1 MSNTFTDE
9 EKQLLDNSVEFME
22 KCEKGILIDK
32 DSCKFIDSPKI
43 SVIIPVYSASATI
56 KKAIRS
62 IQNQTLKEIE
72 IILYDDASPDNSFNI
87 MKELQEED
95 PRIKLYK
102 NQNNRGVFYTRLSAS
117 KTAKGKYIMYLDND
131 DMFSRIDIL
140 NIVYGE
146 IEKTGHDIIE
156 FNGYSTH
163 DYHLINKDKNI
174 KSTSIYNKETEF
186 TQPELSRVRIK
197 KINENLVE
205 INDSYL
211 WGKIIKN
218 DLMQKVI
225 NIIGEENYGKK
236 MLYHD
241 DDCVNYILF
250 KNAKSFKYINVYGI
264 FYYTNQESITHSK
277 RPFQTCFDIINYFN
291 FLFDHSDEDE
301 KDNIAIRFTNEWDF
315 KVTDGL
321 NEDNTNYAKKVIK
334 KFMECEAI
342 NADIKDKIKNICKI
356 KF

>member
-1 MSNTFTDE
+1 MANIFTDE
-9 EKQLLDNSVEFME
+9 EKLLLDNSVNFME

-32 DSCKFIDSPKI
+32 NSCSSIETPKI
-43 SVIIPVYSASATI
+43 SVIIPVYCASATI

-72 IILYDDASPDNSFNI
+72 IILFDDASPDNSYNI

-95 PRIKLYK
+95 PRIKLFK
-102 NQNNRGVFYTRLSAS
+102 NEINRGVFYTRLTAS
-117 KTAKGKYIMYLDND
+117 KKAIGKYIMYLDND
-131 DMFSRIDIL
+131 DMFSRSDIF
-140 NIVYGE
+140 NILYNE

-163 DYHLINKDKNI
+163 DYHLINKEKNL
-174 KSTSIYNKETEF
+174 KSTSIYNKEIEF
-186 TQPELSRVRIK
+186 SQPELSRIRIK
-197 KINENLVE
+197 KINEDYVE

-225 NIIGEENYGKK
+225 DIIGEKNYGKK
-236 MLYHD
+236 MLFHD

-250 KNAKSFKYINVYGI
+250 KNAKSFKYINIYGI

-321 NEDNTNYAKKVIK
+321 NEDNTTYAKNVIK
-334 KFMECEAI
+334 KFMECK
-342 NADIKDKIKNICKI
+342 DIKEEIKNKIRNKCKL
-356 KF
+356 

>member
-1 MSNTFTDE
+1 MANIFTDE
-9 EKQLLDNSVEFME
+9 EKLLLDNSVNFME

-32 DSCKFIDSPKI
+32 NSCSSIETPKI
-43 SVIIPVYSASATI
+43 SVIIPVYCASATI

-72 IILYDDASPDNSFNI
+72 IILFDDASPDNSYKI

-95 PRIKLYK
+95 PRIKLFK
-102 NQNNRGVFYTRLSAS
+102 NEINRGVFYTRLTAS
-117 KTAKGKYIMYLDND
+117 KKAKGKYIMYLDND
-131 DMFSRIDIL
+131 DMFSRSDIF
-140 NIVYGE
+140 NILYNE

-163 DYHLINKDKNI
+163 DYHLINKEKNI
-174 KSTSIYNKETEF
+174 KSTSIYNKEIEF
-186 TQPELSRVRIK
+186 SQPELSRIRIK
-197 KINENLVE
+197 KINEDYVE

-225 NIIGEENYGKK
+225 EIIGEKNYGKK
-236 MLYHD
+236 MLFHD

-250 KNAKSFKYINVYGI
+250 KNAKSFKYINIYGI

-291 FLFDHSDEDE
+291 FLFDYSDEDE

-321 NEDNTNYAKKVIK
+321 NEDNTAYAKNVIK
-334 KFMECEAI
+334 KFMECK
-342 NADIKDKIKNICKI
+342 DIKEEIKNKIRNKCKL
-356 KF
+356 

>member
-1 MSNTFTDE
+1 MANIFTDE
-9 EKQLLDNSVEFME
+9 EKHLLDNSVEFME

-32 DSCKFIDSPKI
+32 NSCLSSETPKI
-43 SVIIPVYSASATI
+43 SVIIPVYCASATI

-72 IILYDDASPDNSFNI
+72 IILFDDASPDNSYNI

-95 PRIKLYK
+95 PRIKLFK
-102 NQNNRGVFYTRLSAS
+102 NEINRGVFYTRLSAS
-117 KTAKGKYIMYLDND
+117 KKAIGKYIMYLDND
-131 DMFSRIDIL
+131 DMFSRNDIF
-140 NIVYGE
+140 NILYNE

-163 DYHLINKDKNI
+163 DYHLINKEKNI
-174 KSTSIYNKETEF
+174 KSTSIYNKEIEF
-186 TQPELSRVRIK
+186 SQPELSRIRIK
-197 KINENLVE
+197 KINEDYVE

-225 NIIGEENYGKK
+225 DIIGEKNYGKK
-236 MLYHD
+236 MLFHD

-250 KNAKSFKYINVYGI
+250 KNAKSFKYINIYGI

-291 FLFDHSDEDE
+291 FLFDYSDEDE

-321 NEDNTNYAKKVIK
+321 NEDNTIYAKNVIK
-334 KFMECEAI
+334 KFMECK
-342 NADIKDKIKNICKI
+342 DIKEEIKNKIRNKCKL
-356 KF
+356 

>member
-1 MSNTFTDE
+1 MANIFTDE
-9 EKQLLDNSVEFME
+9 EKQFLDNSIDFME
-22 KCEKGILIDK
+22 KCENGLLIDK
-32 DSCKFIDSPKI
+32 NSCISTETPKI
-43 SVIIPVYSASATI
+43 SVIIPVYCASATI

-72 IILYDDASPDNSFNI
+72 IILFDDASPDNSYNI

-102 NQNNRGVFYTRLSAS
+102 NEINRGVFYTRLTAS

-131 DMFSRIDIL
+131 DMFSRNDIF
-140 NIVYGE
+140 NIIYNE

-163 DYHLINKDKNI
+163 DYHLINKEKNI
-174 KSTSIYNKETEF
+174 KSTSIYNKDIEYF
-186 TQPELSRVRIK
+186 QPELSRIRIK
-197 KINENLVE
+197 KINEDYVE

-225 NIIGEENYGKK
+225 EIIGEKNYGKK
-236 MLYHD
+236 MLFHD

-250 KNAKSFKYINVYGI
+250 KNAKSFKYINIYGI

-291 FLFDHSDEDE
+291 FLFDYSDKDE

-321 NEDNTNYAKKVIK
+321 NEENTTYAKNVIK
-334 KFMECEAI
+334 KFIECK
-342 NADIKDKIKNICKI
+342 DIKEEIKNKIKSKCKL
-356 KF
+356 

>member
-1 MSNTFTDE
+1 MANIFTDE
-9 EKQLLDNSVEFME
+9 EKLLLDNSVNFME

-32 DSCKFIDSPKI
+32 NSCLSSETPKI
-43 SVIIPVYSASATI
+43 SVIIPVYCASATI

-72 IILYDDASPDNSFNI
+72 IILFDDASPDNSYNI

-95 PRIKLYK
+95 PRIKLFK
-102 NQNNRGVFYTRLSAS
+102 NEINRGVFYTRLTAS
-117 KTAKGKYIMYLDND
+117 KKAKGKYIMYLDND
-131 DMFSRIDIL
+131 DMFSRSDIF
-140 NIVYGE
+140 NILYNE

-163 DYHLINKDKNI
+163 DYHLINKEKNI
-174 KSTSIYNKETEF
+174 KSTSIYNKEIEF
-186 TQPELSRVRIK
+186 SQPELSRIRIK
-197 KINENLVE
+197 KINEDYVE

-225 NIIGEENYGKK
+225 DIIGEKNYAKK
-236 MLYHD
+236 MLFHD

-250 KNAKSFKYINVYGI
+250 KNAKSFKYINIYGI

-321 NEDNTNYAKKVIK
+321 NEDNTIYAKNVIK
-334 KFMECEAI
+334 KFMECK
-342 NADIKDKIKNICKI
+342 DIKEEIKNKIRNKCKL
-356 KF
+356 

>member
-1 MSNTFTDE
+1 MANIFTDE
-9 EKQLLDNSVEFME
+9 EKLLLDNSVNFME

-32 DSCKFIDSPKI
+32 NSCSSIETPKI
-43 SVIIPVYSASATI
+43 SVIIPVYCASATI

-72 IILYDDASPDNSFNI
+72 IILFDDASPDNSYNI

-95 PRIKLYK
+95 PRIKLFK
-102 NQNNRGVFYTRLSAS
+102 NEINRGVFYTRLSAS
-117 KTAKGKYIMYLDND
+117 KKAIGKYIMYLDND
-131 DMFSRIDIL
+131 DMFSRNDIF
-140 NIVYGE
+140 NIIFNE

-163 DYHLINKDKNI
+163 DYHLINKEKNL
-174 KSTSIYNKETEF
+174 KSTSIYNKEIEF
-186 TQPELSRVRIK
+186 SQPELSRIRIK
-197 KINENLVE
+197 KINEDYVE

-225 NIIGEENYGKK
+225 EIIGEKNYGKK
-236 MLYHD
+236 MLFHD

-250 KNAKSFKYINVYGI
+250 KNAKSFKYINIYGI

-291 FLFDHSDEDE
+291 FLFDYSDNDE

-321 NEDNTNYAKKVIK
+321 NEDNTTYAKNVIK
-334 KFMECEAI
+334 KFMECK
-342 NADIKDKIKNICKI
+342 DIKEEIKNKIRNKCKL
-356 KF
+356 

>member
-1 MSNTFTDE
+1 MANIFTDE
-9 EKQLLDNSVEFME
+9 EKLLLDNSVNFME

-32 DSCKFIDSPKI
+32 NSCSSIETPKI
-43 SVIIPVYSASATI
+43 SVIIPVYCASATI

-72 IILYDDASPDNSFNI
+72 IILFDDASPDNSYKI

-95 PRIKLYK
+95 PRIKLFK
-102 NQNNRGVFYTRLSAS
+102 NEINRGVFYTRLTAS
-117 KTAKGKYIMYLDND
+117 KKAKGKYIMYLDND
-131 DMFSRIDIL
+131 DMFSRSDIF
-140 NIVYGE
+140 NILYNE

-163 DYHLINKDKNI
+163 DYHLINKEKNI
-174 KSTSIYNKETEF
+174 KSTSIYNKEIEF
-186 TQPELSRVRIK
+186 SQPELSRIRIK
-197 KINENLVE
+197 KINEDYVE

-225 NIIGEENYGKK
+225 DIIGEKNYGKK
-236 MLYHD
+236 MLFHD

-250 KNAKSFKYINVYGI
+250 KNAKSFKYINIYGI

-321 NEDNTNYAKKVIK
+321 NEDNTIYAKNVIK
-334 KFMECEAI
+334 KFMECK
-342 NADIKDKIKNICKI
+342 DIKEEIKNKIRNKCKL
-356 KF
+356 

>member
-1 MSNTFTDE
+1 MENPFTEE
-9 EKQLLDNSVEFME
+9 EKLILDNSVKFME
-22 KCEKGILIDK
+22 TCEKGILIDK
-32 DSCKFIDSPKI
+32 NSCISTEIPKI
-43 SVIIPVYSASATI
+43 SVIIPVYCASATI

-72 IILYDDASPDNSFNI
+72 IILFDDASPDNSFNI

-95 PRIKLYK
+95 SRIKLYK
-102 NQNNRGVFYTRLSAS
+102 NETNRGVFYTRLTAS
-117 KTAKGKYIMYLDND
+117 KKAKGKYIMYLDND
-131 DMFSRIDIL
+131 DMFSRNDIL
-140 NIVYGE
+140 NLVFNE
-146 IEKTGHDIIE
+146 IEKSGHDIIE

-174 KSTSIYNKETEF
+174 KSTSIYTKETEF
-186 TQPELSRVRIK
+186 VQPELSRIRIK
-197 KINENLVE
+197 KINENYVE

-241 DDCVNYILF
+241 DDCCNYILF
-250 KNAKSFKYINVYGI
+250 KNAKSFKYINIYGI

-277 RPFQTCFDIINYFN
+277 RPYQTCFDIINYFN
-291 FLFDHSDEDE
+291 FLFEHSDEDE

-321 NEDNTNYAKKVIK
+321 NEENTNYAKNVIK
-334 KFMECEAI
+334 KFMECKDIKNE
-342 NADIKDKIKNICKI
+342 IKDKIKNICKI
-356 KF
+356 

>member
-1 MSNTFTDE
+1 MIFKN
-9 EKQLLDNSVEFME
+9 
-22 KCEKGILIDK
+22 
-32 DSCKFIDSPKI
+32 
-43 SVIIPVYSASATI
+43 
-56 KKAIRS
+56 
-62 IQNQTLKEIE
+62 EI
-72 IILYDDASPDNSFNI
+72 
-87 MKELQEED
+87 
-95 PRIKLYK
+95 
-102 NQNNRGVFYTRLSAS
+102 NRGVFYTRLTAS
-117 KTAKGKYIMYLDND
+117 KKAKGKYIMYLDND
-131 DMFSRIDIL
+131 DMFSRSDIF
-140 NIVYGE
+140 NILYNE

-163 DYHLINKDKNI
+163 DYHLINKEKNL

-250 KNAKSFKYINVYGI
+250 KNAKSFKYINIYGI

-321 NEDNTNYAKKVIK
+321 NEDNTNYAKNVIK
-334 KFMECEAI
+334 KFMECKDVKEE
-342 NADIKDKIKNICKI
+342 IKNKIKNICKL
-356 KF
+356 

>member
-1 MSNTFTDE
+1 MANIFTDE
-9 EKQLLDNSVEFME
+9 EKLLLDNSVNFME

-32 DSCKFIDSPKI
+32 NSCLSSETPKI
-43 SVIIPVYSASATI
+43 SVIIPVYCASATI

-72 IILYDDASPDNSFNI
+72 IILFDDASPDNSYKI

-95 PRIKLYK
+95 PRIKLFK
-102 NQNNRGVFYTRLSAS
+102 NEVNRGVFYTRLTAS
-117 KTAKGKYIMYLDND
+117 KKAKGKYIMYLDND
-131 DMFSRIDIL
+131 DMFSRSDIF
-140 NIVYGE
+140 NILYNE

-163 DYHLINKDKNI
+163 DYHLINKEKNI
-174 KSTSIYNKETEF
+174 KSTSIYNKEIEF
-186 TQPELSRVRIK
+186 SQPELSRIRIK
-197 KINENLVE
+197 KINEDYVE

-225 NIIGEENYGKK
+225 DIIGEKNYGKK
-236 MLYHD
+236 MLFHD

-250 KNAKSFKYINVYGI
+250 KNAKSFKYINIYGI

-291 FLFDHSDEDE
+291 FLFDYSDEDE

-321 NEDNTNYAKKVIK
+321 NEDNTTYAKNVIK
-334 KFMECEAI
+334 KFMECK
-342 NADIKDKIKNICKI
+342 DIKEEIKNKIRNKCKL
-356 KF
+356 

>member
-1 MSNTFTDE
+1 
-9 EKQLLDNSVEFME
+9 
-22 KCEKGILIDK
+22 
-32 DSCKFIDSPKI
+32 
-43 SVIIPVYSASATI
+43 
-56 KKAIRS
+56 
-62 IQNQTLKEIE
+62 
-72 IILYDDASPDNSFNI
+72 

-102 NQNNRGVFYTRLSAS
+102 NEVNRGVFYTRLSAS
-117 KTAKGKYIMYLDND
+117 KTAKGKYVMYLDND
-131 DMFSRIDIL
+131 DMFSRNDIL
-140 NIVYGE
+140 NLVYNE

-163 DYHLINKDKNI
+163 DYHLINKEKNL
-174 KSTSIYNKETEF
+174 KSTSIYNKDTEF
-186 TQPELSRVRIK
+186 SQPELSRVRIK
-197 KINENLVE
+197 KINDDYVE

-225 NIIGEENYGKK
+225 NIIGEKIYGKK
-236 MLYHD
+236 MLFHD

-250 KNAKSFKYINVYGI
+250 KNAKSFKYVNIYGV

-291 FLFDHSDEDE
+291 FLFDHSDGDE

-321 NEDNTNYAKKVIK
+321 NEENTTYAKNVIK
-334 KFMECEAI
+334 KFMECKDIKDE
-342 NADIKDKIKNICKI
+342 IKDKIRNKCKL
-356 KF
+356 

>member
-1 MSNTFTDE
+1 MANIFTDE
-9 EKQLLDNSVEFME
+9 EKLLLDNSVNFME

-32 DSCKFIDSPKI
+32 NSCSSIETPKI
-43 SVIIPVYSASATI
+43 SVIIPVYCASATI

-72 IILYDDASPDNSFNI
+72 IILFDDASPDNSYNI

-95 PRIKLYK
+95 PRIKLFK
-102 NQNNRGVFYTRLSAS
+102 NEINRGVFYTRLTAS
-117 KTAKGKYIMYLDND
+117 KKAIGKYIMYLDND
-131 DMFSRIDIL
+131 DMFSRSDIF
-140 NIVYGE
+140 NILYNE

-163 DYHLINKDKNI
+163 DYHLINKEKNI
-174 KSTSIYNKETEF
+174 KSTSIYNKEIEF
-186 TQPELSRVRIK
+186 SQPELSRIRIK
-197 KINENLVE
+197 KINEDYVE

-225 NIIGEENYGKK
+225 EIIGEKNYGKK
-236 MLYHD
+236 MLFHD

-250 KNAKSFKYINVYGI
+250 KNAKSFKYINIYGI

-321 NEDNTNYAKKVIK
+321 NEDNTTYAKNVIK
-334 KFMECEAI
+334 KFMECK
-342 NADIKDKIKNICKI
+342 DIKEEIKNKIRNKCKL
-356 KF
+356 

>member
-1 MSNTFTDE
+1 MANIFTDE
-9 EKQLLDNSVEFME
+9 EKLLLDNSVNFME

-32 DSCKFIDSPKI
+32 NSCSSIETPKI
-43 SVIIPVYSASATI
+43 SVIIPVYCASATI

-72 IILYDDASPDNSFNI
+72 IILFDDASPDNSYNI

-95 PRIKLYK
+95 PRIKLFK
-102 NQNNRGVFYTRLSAS
+102 NEINRGVFYTRLTAS
-117 KTAKGKYIMYLDND
+117 KKAKGKYIMYLDND
-131 DMFSRIDIL
+131 DMFSRSDIF
-140 NIVYGE
+140 NILYNE

-163 DYHLINKDKNI
+163 DYHLINKEKNL
-174 KSTSIYNKETEF
+174 KSTSIYNKEIEF
-186 TQPELSRVRIK
+186 SQPELSRIRIK
-197 KINENLVE
+197 KINEDYVE

-225 NIIGEENYGKK
+225 DIIGEKNYGKK
-236 MLYHD
+236 MLFHD

-250 KNAKSFKYINVYGI
+250 KNAKSFKYINIYGI

-291 FLFDHSDEDE
+291 FLFDYSDEDE

-321 NEDNTNYAKKVIK
+321 NEDNTTYAKNVIK
-334 KFMECEAI
+334 KFMECK
-342 NADIKDKIKNICKI
+342 DIKEEIKNKIRNKCKL
-356 KF
+356 

>member
-1 MSNTFTDE
+1 MANIFTDE
-9 EKQLLDNSVEFME
+9 EKLLLDNSVNFME

-32 DSCKFIDSPKI
+32 NSCSSIETPKI
-43 SVIIPVYSASATI
+43 SVIIPVYCASATI

-72 IILYDDASPDNSFNI
+72 IILFDDASPDNSYNI

-95 PRIKLYK
+95 PRIKLFK
-102 NQNNRGVFYTRLSAS
+102 NEINRGVFYTRLTAS
-117 KTAKGKYIMYLDND
+117 KKAIGKYIMYLDND
-131 DMFSRIDIL
+131 DMFSRSDIF
-140 NIVYGE
+140 NIIFNE

-163 DYHLINKDKNI
+163 DYHLINKEKNI
-174 KSTSIYNKETEF
+174 KSTSIYNKEIEF
-186 TQPELSRVRIK
+186 SQPELSRIRIK
-197 KINENLVE
+197 KINEDYVE

-225 NIIGEENYGKK
+225 DIIGEKNYGKK
-236 MLYHD
+236 MLFHD

-250 KNAKSFKYINVYGI
+250 KNAKSFKYINIYGI

-321 NEDNTNYAKKVIK
+321 NEDNTIYAKNVIK
-334 KFMECEAI
+334 KFMECK
-342 NADIKDKIKNICKI
+342 DIKEEIKNKIRNKCKL
-356 KF
+356 

>member
-1 MSNTFTDE
+1 MSNGFTEE
-9 EKQLLDNSVEFME
+9 EKKLLDNSVAFME
-22 KCEKGILIDK
+22 KCEQGILIDK
-32 DSCKFIDSPKI
+32 NSCVALDNPKI
-43 SVIIPVYSASATI
+43 SIIIPVYSASATI

-72 IILYDDASPDNSFNI
+72 IILFDDASPDNSYNI

-102 NQNNRGVFYTRLSAS
+102 NEKNRGVFYTRLTAS
-117 KTAKGKYIMYLDND
+117 TKAKGKYIMYLDND
-131 DMFSRIDIL
+131 DMFSRDDIL
-140 NIVYGE
+140 NIVYKE
-146 IEKTGHDIIE
+146 IEKSEHDIIE

-163 DYHLINKDKNI
+163 DYHLINQDKNI
-174 KSTSIYNKETEF
+174 KSTSIYTKETEF
-186 TQPELSRVRIK
+186 TQPELSRVRVK
-197 KINENLVE
+197 KLNDDLVE

-236 MLYHD
+236 MLFHD
-241 DDCVNYILF
+241 DDCCNYILF
-250 KNAKSFKYINVYGI
+250 KNAKSFKYINIYGI

-291 FLFDHSDEDE
+291 FLFDHSDDDE

-321 NEDNTNYAKKVIK
+321 NEDNTNYAKTVIK
-334 KFMECEAI
+334 KFMECKAVKDE
-342 NADIKDKIKNICKI
+342 IKENIKNKCII
-356 KF
+356 

>member
-1 MSNTFTDE
+1 MANIFTDE
-9 EKQLLDNSVEFME
+9 EKLLLDNSVEFME

-32 DSCKFIDSPKI
+32 NSCSSIETPKI
-43 SVIIPVYSASATI
+43 SVIIPVYCASATI

-72 IILYDDASPDNSFNI
+72 IILFDDASPDNSYNI

-95 PRIKLYK
+95 LRIKLFK
-102 NQNNRGVFYTRLSAS
+102 NEINRGVFYTRLTAS
-117 KTAKGKYIMYLDND
+117 KKAKGKYIMYLDND
-131 DMFSRIDIL
+131 DMFSRSDIF
-140 NIVYGE
+140 NIIYNE

-174 KSTSIYNKETEF
+174 KSTSIYNKEIEF
-186 TQPELSRVRIK
+186 SQPELSRIRIK
-197 KINENLVE
+197 KINGDYVE

-225 NIIGEENYGKK
+225 DIIGEKNYGKK
-236 MLYHD
+236 MLFHD

-250 KNAKSFKYINVYGI
+250 KNAKSFKYINIYGI

-321 NEDNTNYAKKVIK
+321 NEDNTTYAKNVIK
-334 KFMECEAI
+334 KFMECK
-342 NADIKDKIKNICKI
+342 DIKEEIKNKIRNKCKL
-356 KF
+356 

>member
-1 MSNTFTDE
+1 MANIFTDE
-9 EKQLLDNSVEFME
+9 EKLLLDNSVNFME

-32 DSCKFIDSPKI
+32 NSCLSSETPKI
-43 SVIIPVYSASATI
+43 SVIIPVYCASATI

-72 IILYDDASPDNSFNI
+72 IILFDDASPDNSYKI

-95 PRIKLYK
+95 PRIKLFK
-102 NQNNRGVFYTRLSAS
+102 NEINRGVFYTRLTAS
-117 KTAKGKYIMYLDND
+117 KKAKGKYIMYLDND
-131 DMFSRIDIL
+131 DMFSRNDIF
-140 NIVYGE
+140 NILYNE

-163 DYHLINKDKNI
+163 DYHLINKEKNI
-174 KSTSIYNKETEF
+174 KSTSIYNKEIEF
-186 TQPELSRVRIK
+186 SQPELSRIRIK
-197 KINENLVE
+197 KINEDYVE

-225 NIIGEENYGKK
+225 DIIGEKNYAKK
-236 MLYHD
+236 MLFHD

-250 KNAKSFKYINVYGI
+250 KNAKSFKYINIYGI

-321 NEDNTNYAKKVIK
+321 NEDNTTYAKNVIK
-334 KFMECEAI
+334 KFMECK
-342 NADIKDKIKNICKI
+342 DIKEEIKHKIRNKCKL
-356 KF
+356 